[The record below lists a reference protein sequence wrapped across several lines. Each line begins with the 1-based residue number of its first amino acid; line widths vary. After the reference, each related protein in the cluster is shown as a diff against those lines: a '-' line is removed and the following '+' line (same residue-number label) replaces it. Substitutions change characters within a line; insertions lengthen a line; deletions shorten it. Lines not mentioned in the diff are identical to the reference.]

1 LFDQLGLPSSDDDIA
16 GFVERHQP
24 VGDAVYLHQMS
35 FFNKSQQAFLREA
48 VENDA
53 DWAEVIDTLDS
64 LIRREADIRPS

>member
-1 LFDQLGLPSSDDDIA
+1 
-16 GFVERHQP
+16 
-24 VGDAVYLHQMS
+24 
-35 FFNKSQQAFLREA
+35 LREA